1 MCDDILINLLI
12 IDQNI
17 FTSFK
22 NQNKLVFPTKNNIK
36 D

>member
-22 NQNKLVFPTKNNIK
+22 SSKTNSFFQREK
-36 D
+36 